1 MSQVSQ
7 QNLIPLKTRIYI
19 DFWNYEVTMQELA
32 VHADGAKFLTNWF
45 ALPNVLIAEASRVIC
60 PTGPQFLQYDKC
72 VVVGS
77 YVPTTDTGLFNWAN
91 TILAKV
97 PGVIPIFLP
106 RVRKLSGPRC
116 TGLSHHEVRTCPTCQ
131 ASMLG
136 YQEKGIDTRIA
147 TEMLDAGLQDSCDVI
162 ILVSADKDFIPVVDK
177 LAQKNVKCINA
188 FFPHRGNE
196 LANKCWGRFNL
207 FDVRNQFKR

>member
-1 MSQVSQ
+1 
-7 QNLIPLKTRIYI
+7 
-19 DFWNYEVTMQELA
+19 
-32 VHADGAKFLTNWF
+32 
-45 ALPNVLIAEASRVIC
+45 
-60 PTGPQFLQYDKC
+60 
-72 VVVGS
+72 
-77 YVPTTDTGLFNWAN
+77 
-91 TILAKV
+91 
-97 PGVIPIFLP
+97 
-106 RVRKLSGPRC
+106 
-116 TGLSHHEVRTCPTCQ
+116 
-131 ASMLG
+131 MLG